1 MKNIPT
7 FVIFTLFAFLIAS
20 CQESEKSNLTLL
32 SEEVPTDT
40 PLIFG
45 EGVISMGDTMDFA
58 ITFSPEMDE
67 IYFTRRAPGER
78 NNIFTS
84 KLVNGSWTVPKIAFL
99 SSEET
104 WEFEPHISP
113 KGDRL
118 YFGSS
123 RPINDSIKSPGLI
136 QWYSQKKDNGWSEPI
151 PMLKPKAPT
160 YMMYLTS
167 SESGNLYFTS
177 EEEGGNPEDGGIYY
191 SNFEDGDYGDIQRMR
206 EEINSGKMIAHS
218 YIAPDESYMIFDG
231 EKPSGFGDSDLYISF
246 NKDGIWTKAYNLGP
260 SINTAQTEMA
270 PSVSPDGKYLFF
282 HRGFEI
288 QGENGDSEWLG
299 NIYWVDFRTVKETI
313 ERNISSN

>member
-1 MKNIPT
+1 MIILL
-7 FVIFTLFAFLIAS
+7 VIITS

-32 SEEVPTDT
+32 SKEVPTDT

-45 EGVISMGDTMDFA
+45 EEVISMDDTMDFA
-58 ITFSPEMDE
+58 ITFSQEMDE
-67 IYFTRRAPGER
+67 IYFTRRVPGER

-84 KLVNGSWTVPKIAFL
+84 KLVNGSWTVPKIAFF

-136 QWYSQKKDNGWSEPI
+136 QWYSEKQDDVWGEPI
-151 PMLKPKAPT
+151 PLEKPSVKT

-177 EEEGGNPEDGGIYY
+177 EEEGGDPEDGGIYY
-191 SNFEDGDYGDIQRMR
+191 SNFEDEDYGDIQRMG

-246 NKDGIWTKAYNLGP
+246 NKDEVWTKAYNLGP
-260 SINTAQTEMA
+260 SINTDQTEMA

-288 QGENGDSEWLG
+288 QGENDDSEWLG
-299 NIYWVDFRTVKETI
+299 NIYWVDFKTVKE
-313 ERNISSN
+313 NILKNINNSYE